1 MDRKDLIHRY
11 LEADTTIAQEQEL
24 AAQDPD
30 IARLAQALAPAAP
43 QALPEAG
50 EEFDRIVREAR
61 RRTVRRWSLAASGF
75 AAVLAAVLLLTRKPA
90 VPEPAGPDTLE
101 LIRQMQ
107 FISGLDPA
115 DADDYE
121 FQSLGDGFLMTA
133 RFEDGST
140 ASFLLTPLD
149 GGQSFDLV
157 ALNPQ
162 KDPR

>member
-1 MDRKDLIHRY
+1 
-11 LEADTTIAQEQEL
+11 
-24 AAQDPD
+24 
-30 IARLAQALAPAAP
+30 
-43 QALPEAG
+43 
-50 EEFDRIVREAR
+50 
-61 RRTVRRWSLAASGF
+61 
-75 AAVLAAVLLLTRKPA
+75 
-90 VPEPAGPDTLE
+90 
-101 LIRQMQ
+101 MQ